1 MRTFSF
7 IAFACLTVALL
18 GGTRADAADQ
28 EAWCAY
34 YDDNAGTNCGFATF
48 EQCEADISGVGGYCS
63 PNLEGDQ

>member
-34 YDDNAGTNCGFATF
+34 YDDNAGTNCGLSCSAASTSVSARSNFAR
-48 EQCEADISGVGGYCS
+48 
-63 PNLEGDQ
+63 PR